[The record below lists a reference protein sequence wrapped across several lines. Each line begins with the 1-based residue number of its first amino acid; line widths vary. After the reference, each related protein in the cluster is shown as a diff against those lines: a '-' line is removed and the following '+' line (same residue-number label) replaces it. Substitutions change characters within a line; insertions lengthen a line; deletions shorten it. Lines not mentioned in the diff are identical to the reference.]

1 MSANEIVASLP
12 FNQHVGLA
20 PRPDGTL
27 QLPDDPRLLNHV
39 GTRHAGALF
48 ALGEAASGVALF
60 DTLGDRLAGMM
71 PVVRTARI
79 DFLKP
84 ARGVLVGR
92 GSLDAEVALAR
103 FAADGKADL
112 DVLVDV
118 IDEAGV
124 VVAKLVVT
132 WALRRP
138 RG

>member
-1 MSANEIVASLP
+1 MSANELVTMLP
-12 FNQHVGLA
+12 FNQLVGLR

-39 GTRHAGALF
+39 GTNHAGALF
-48 ALGEAASGVALF
+48 TLGEATSGAALF
-60 DTLGDRLAGMM
+60 DTLGARLDGAI

-79 DFLKP
+79 DFLRP
-84 ARGVLVGR
+84 ARGPLVGR
-92 GSLDAEVALAR
+92 GTLEGDAALAR

-112 DVLVDV
+112 DVDV
-118 IDEAGV
+118 ELTDATGT
-124 VVAKLVVT
+124 VVAKMVVT

>member
-12 FNQHVGLA
+12 FNEHVGLSA
-20 PRPDGTL
+20 RPDGKL

-48 ALGEAASGVALF
+48 ALGEATSGTVLF
-60 DTLGDRLAGMM
+60 DTLGEKLVGVV

-84 ARGVLVGR
+84 GRGVLVGS
-92 GSLDAEVALAR
+92 GTVDADTALAR
-103 FAADGKADL
+103 LAAEGKADL
-112 DVLVDV
+112 DVAVE
-118 IDEAGV
+118 IADEAGT
-124 VVAKLVVT
+124 VVARLVVT
-132 WALRRP
+132 WALRKP